1 MVLRHLSFNN
11 RSGWNRMP
19 TGALRRNW
27 EILLLL
33 CIALLQYA
41 SGQTFSAADHLQ
53 SDHVLIGQAVG
64 VLIQF
69 HQRVVPVLLPVMLAA
84 FMYCMVTASKSRSR
98 RILIDA
104 LAVFAIFKILVI
116 FFLLNFL
123 IFFPPSDRVM
133 PILQLLLFLPSLLLI
148 WGWIYWRM
156 DIRYIA
162 RNGKRMFLFRMSADD
177 SPGPY
182 DYVLASFT
190 SLISSTLGG
199 FTGDTRT
206 ARTLILLH
214 GLMMWDIMGLSL
226 SRAISLAAFSSD

>member
-1 MVLRHLSFNN
+1 M
-11 RSGWNRMP
+11 
-19 TGALRRNW
+19 
-27 EILLLL
+27 
-33 CIALLQYA
+33 
-41 SGQTFSAADHLQ
+41 
-53 SDHVLIGQAVG
+53 
-64 VLIQF
+64 
-69 HQRVVPVLLPVMLAA
+69 PVLLPVMLAA
-84 FMYCMVTASKSRSR
+84 LMYCMVTPSKSRWR

-104 LAVFAIFKILVI
+104 LAVFGVFKILVM
-116 FFLLNFL
+116 FLLLNFL

-226 SRAISLAAFSSD
+226 SRAISLVAFSSK

>member
-1 MVLRHLSFNN
+1 
-11 RSGWNRMP
+11 MP
-19 TGALRRNW
+19 VGVLRRNW

-33 CIALLQYA
+33 CIALLQYV
-41 SGQTFSAADHLQ
+41 SGQTFATVHIN
-53 SDHVLIGQAVG
+53 SDLVLISRSVAALV
-64 VLIQF
+64 QF

-84 FMYCMVTASKSRSR
+84 CLYCMVVPTQSRSR
-98 RILIDA
+98 RFLIDA
-104 LAVFAIFKILVI
+104 LAVFAVFKILVI
-116 FFLLNFL
+116 FFLLNLL

-156 DIRYIA
+156 DIRFSA

-190 SLISSTLGG
+190 SLISTTLGG

-206 ARTLILLH
+206 VRTLIFLH

-226 SRAISLAAFSSD
+226 SRAISLAAF